1 MSMVEFKIVKK
12 KFVDLDFSLAKH
24 PVTKDVSKK
33 VNEAAII
40 ASIKNLVM
48 TRLYGRPF
56 HPELSSQ
63 VSDLLFEPLTQNTAA
78 TLKRVIKY
86 VIDNFEPRVEILLI
100 DVTDDPDNSAI
111 FVTLV
116 FRIVGVSENIKT
128 QFFLK
133 RTL

>member
-12 KFVDLDFSLAKH
+12 KFVDLDFSMAKH

-63 VSDLLFEPLTQNTAA
+63 VSDLLFEPLTQTTAA

-111 FVTLV
+111 SVTLV

>member
-1 MSMVEFKIVKK
+1 MSMVEFKIIKK
-12 KFVDLDFSLAKH
+12 KFVDLDLSMTKH

-111 FVTLV
+111 AVTLV

>member
-1 MSMVEFKIVKK
+1 MSMVEFKIIKK
-12 KFVDLDFSLAKH
+12 KFVDLDLSMTKH

-86 VIDNFEPRVEILLI
+86 VIENFEPRVEILLI
-100 DVTDDPDNSAI
+100 EVTDDHDRASIA
-111 FVTLV
+111 VTLV
-116 FRIVGVSENIKT
+116 FRIIGVAENIKT

>member
-12 KFVDLDFSLAKH
+12 KFVDLDVSMAKH
-24 PVTKDVSKK
+24 PITKDVSKK

>member
-12 KFVDLDFSLAKH
+12 KFVDLDFSMAKH

-111 FVTLV
+111 SVTLV